1 MRKIWFW
8 ALSRLLIG
16 GMDSCKSSQ
25 SAYKAA
31 YEKAQEKKIEEPTP
45 ATTPVAEQQVV
56 TTPSTTTTSSTP
68 VRERSERINAVDGN
82 DALLKEYNVIVGS
95 FRQRLNAQSLCER
108 LRNDGYPAVLA
119 QNAEGWYRVVACS
132 FDNRPA
138 AVQAREAL
146 QARYPQFTD
155 AWFLINK

>member
-1 MRKIWFW
+1 MIWG
-8 ALSRLLIG
+8 LSLLLIA
-16 GMDSCKSSQ
+16 GMASCKSSQ

-31 YEKAQEKKIEEPTP
+31 YEKAQEKKIEEPAPTP
-45 ATTPVAEQQVV
+45 APVVEQPVA
-56 TTPSTTTTSSTP
+56 TTPSTTAP
-68 VRERSERINAVDGN
+68 VREQSERLNVVDANGASLNA
-82 DALLKEYNVIVGS
+82 YNVIVGS

-108 LRNDGYPAVLA
+108 LREDGYPAILA

-146 QARYPQFTD
+146 QAKYPQFTD